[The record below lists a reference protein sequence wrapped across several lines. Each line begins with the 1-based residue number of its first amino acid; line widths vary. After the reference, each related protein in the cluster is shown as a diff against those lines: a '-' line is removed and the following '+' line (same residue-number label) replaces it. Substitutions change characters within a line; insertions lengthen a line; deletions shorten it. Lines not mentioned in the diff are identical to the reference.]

1 MAINLFL
8 LVCAIVIVLCVVL
21 NNVSNKIGI
30 PMLLAFILLGMAFGS
45 DGIVKIPF
53 DNFAITESICTV
65 ALIFIMFYGGFGT
78 RWKEAKP
85 VVVKAGL
92 LSTVGVVITAGITGL
107 FCHYVLKMPMALGFL
122 VGAVLSS
129 TDAASVFSIL
139 RSRKLGLKYNTAS
152 LLEIE
157 SGSNDPCSYM
167 LTVIMIAVIEGTA
180 SGGQIIYMIFAQLV
194 YGAAIGAAIAISA
207 VWLMKRFRTSTDG
220 FDTLFVLAVALFS
233 YAIPNLVG
241 GNGYLSTY
249 IVGIVLGNA
258 NIRGKKTLVPFFDG
272 VNNLMQIIIF
282 FLLGLLSTPSQL
294 PAVAGQ
300 AVLIALFMTA
310 VARPAA
316 IFSILTPFR
325 SRWRQQ
331 VLVSFVGLRGAA
343 SVVFALLAL
352 PASAQLTGNMD
363 DLFNIVL
370 MVVLISIAIQG
381 SLIPAVSRGMK
392 MISSEDD
399 ILKTFTDYS
408 EKTDI
413 SFVQMN
419 IDDKDS
425 WNGKVIKDLPIPKD
439 TIIAAILREDKAII
453 PSGKTRIMAGDK
465 IIMSAIEFEDED
477 IVHLSERRIERG
489 SQWIGKKVFQYS
501 PDSNELIV
509 LIKRGDRAIIPRGN
523 TVIHKNDIMVI
534 NKIRKESLQAGQEP
548 VNTSPKVLQDTGK
561 KQQ

>member
-1 MAINLFL
+1 MQL
-8 LVCAIVIVLCVVL
+8 
-21 NNVSNKIGI
+21 
-30 PMLLAFILLGMAFGS
+30 P
-45 DGIVKIPF
+45 
-53 DNFAITESICTV
+53 SICTV

-548 VNTSPKVLQDTGK
+548 ANTSPKVLPDTDK
-561 KQQ
+561 TQQ